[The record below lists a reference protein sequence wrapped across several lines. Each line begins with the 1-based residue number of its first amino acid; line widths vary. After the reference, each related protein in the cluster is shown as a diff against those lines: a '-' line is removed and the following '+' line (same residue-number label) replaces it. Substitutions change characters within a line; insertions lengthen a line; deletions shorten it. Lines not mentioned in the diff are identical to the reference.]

1 MRLSNWLHVCNG
13 IFCPG
18 FSSLIIW
25 DPWNPGKPIC
35 KTSRKQH
42 YRKTLRMAIQR
53 GCLFSVSWNVLMFFF
68 FQFDLRFPMFTQR
81 AMVYVYRTYKH
92 RNFLW
97 NTLIIGTNSVT
108 AMPQISAL
116 GIFCIHIFQRSNTEQ
131 ENAMSHDLRTAF
143 HLGTGFAC
151 YSFAEPFHFSKLF
164 FFFFLSF
171 FNLSLVSSFYISFG
185 NSES

>member
-1 MRLSNWLHVCNG
+1 MQDITEAALQKNLENG
-13 IFCPG
+13 NPEGLLIFC
-18 FSSLIIW
+18 FL
-25 DPWNPGKPIC
+25 KC
-35 KTSRKQH
+35 T
-42 YRKTLRMAIQR
+42 Y
-53 GCLFSVSWNVLMFFF
+53 VLF

-116 GIFCIHIFQRSNTEQ
+116 GIFCIHIFQRSNIEP